1 MDYKLT
7 DFLPTTKKEC
17 ELRGWDEL
25 DVILFSGDAYVD
37 HPSFGSAILGRILE
51 ANGYRVAIVP
61 QPDWH
66 GDFRDFKK
74 LGRPRLF
81 FGVSPGAMDSM
92 VNRYTANR
100 RMRSEDAFSPD
111 SRHDMRPDYPS
122 IVYTQIL
129 KKLFPDVPVA
139 LGGIE
144 ASLRRISHYD
154 YWKDELRKC
163 ILCDSGADLILY
175 GMGERS
181 IVELANAF
189 AEGKTMDEIHEMP
202 QVAFYCK
209 EKDIPGGFKDD
220 DIILHSHEECLH
232 NKKGQAENVRHLE
245 EEANKMHAQRMIQEV
260 DGKYVVVNPP
270 FPLMTTEEL
279 DAAFDLPYTR
289 LPHPKYKGKTIPAYE
304 MIKFSV
310 NLHRGCFGGCSFCT
324 ISAHQGKFVVC
335 RSKESI
341 LKEVKK
347 IIAMPDFKGYLSD
360 LGGPSA
366 NMYGMHGK
374 NQKACEVC
382 KRPSCVNPQ
391 ICPNL
396 NTDHSKLLEIYHAV
410 DALPGIKKSF
420 IGSGVRYDLLL
431 HKSKDEKVNQA
442 AREYTR
448 ELITK
453 HVSGRLKVAPE
464 HTSPEVL
471 KFMRKPSFDLFYEF
485 KRIFDKINKEEGL
498 NQQIIPYFISSHPGC
513 HEEDMAELAVIT
525 KGLDFHLEQVQDFT
539 PTPMTISTE
548 TWYTGYDPYTLEPV
562 FSAKTQKEKLA
573 QRMFFFWYKPEE
585 RRAIESELRRI
596 GRSDLI
602 AKLYDK
608 RDMRGGHPSSRFDE
622 KAVGSTYDNPGV
634 GRGARGKNRQ
644 GNSSYGSNS
653 GRNGRNQSY
662 QPKGYGNVGCYDED
676 KYLNN
681 GKPLNA
687 RNRNDGSQRPLSPRE
702 LAKSVKEQLKAE
714 KGSGFFKDKKKKS
727 FNPNFDEGNHRR
739 GDASQNRGNGRK
751 NENGKQNYGNG
762 RNSGSFTGENRNKGN
777 NGRRNK
783 R

>member
-1 MDYKLT
+1 MEYKLT

-37 HPSFGSAILGRILE
+37 HPSFGPAVLGRILE
-51 ANGYRVAIVP
+51 AHGYRVAIVP

-100 RMRSEDAFSPD
+100 RTRSEDAFSPD

-129 KKLFPDVPVA
+129 KRLYPDVPVA

-144 ASLRRISHYD
+144 ASLRRITHYD
-154 YWKDELRKC
+154 YWQDKLRKC

-175 GMGERS
+175 GMGEKS
-181 IVELANAF
+181 IVYLADNLAQ
-189 AEGKTMDEIHEMP
+189 GKSLSEIRDMP
-202 QVAFYCK
+202 QAVFYLK
-209 EKDIPGGFKDD
+209 ENEIPGGYKDD
-220 DIILHSHEECLH
+220 DIILHSHEECLR

-260 DGKYVVVNPP
+260 DGKFVVVNPP

-347 IIAMPDFKGYLSD
+347 ITEMPDFKGYLSD

-366 NMYGMHGK
+366 NMYGMHGR
-374 NQKACEVC
+374 NLKACSVC
-382 KRPSCVNPQ
+382 KKPSCVHPQ

-396 NTDHSKLLEIYHAV
+396 DTDHSKLLDIYHAV

-431 HKSKDEKVNQA
+431 HRSKDEKSNEA
-442 AREYTR
+442 ARQYTR
-448 ELITK
+448 ELITR

-464 HTSPEVL
+464 HTSDEVL
-471 KFMRKPSFDLFYEF
+471 RFMRKPSFKLFYEF

-562 FSAKTQKEKLA
+562 FSAKTPREKLA
-573 QRMFFFWYKPEE
+573 QRMFFFWYKPGE
-585 RRAIESELRRI
+585 RRDIESELRRI
-596 GRSDLI
+596 GRTDLI

-608 RDMRGGHPSSRFDE
+608 PGSYRGHAVYDA
-622 KAVGSTYDNPGV
+622 KAIGSTYDNPGV
-634 GRGARGKNRQ
+634 GNTDRHSGKANAK
-644 GNSSYGSNS
+644 NV
-653 GRNGRNQSY
+653 RNGRNNDVSRRDGRKDRNGKRPDRFE
-662 QPKGYGNVGCYDED
+662 PKGFGNVGCYDEE
-676 KYLNN
+676 KYLNG
-681 GKPLNA
+681 GKPLHRDIRKVVAQA
-687 RNRNDGSQRPLSPRE
+687 RKE
-702 LAKSVKEQLKAE
+702 LRDANP
-714 KGSGFFKDKKKKS
+714 SGYFKDKKKKS
-727 FNPNFDEGNHRR
+727 FNPNFDKNNKPKGK
-739 GDASQNRGNGRK
+739 RK
-751 NENGKQNYGNG
+751 
-762 RNSGSFTGENRNKGN
+762 
-777 NGRRNK
+777 
-783 R
+783 

>member
-37 HPSFGSAILGRILE
+37 HPSFGPAILGRILE

-202 QVAFYCK
+202 QVVFYCK

-608 RDMRGGHPSSRFDE
+608 RDMRGGHTSARFDE

-653 GRNGRNQSY
+653 GRKGRNQSY

-687 RNRNDGSQRPLSPRE
+687 RNRHEGSQRPLSPRE
-702 LAKSVKEQLKAE
+702 LAKSVKEQLKAD

-739 GDASQNRGNGRK
+739 GDVSQNRGNGNK
-751 NENGKQNYGNG
+751 NHEKG
-762 RNSGSFTGENRNKGN
+762 RNSGSFTRDNRSKGN
-777 NGRRNK
+777 SGRRGK